1 MIYHGPKSQ
10 PNQGAKGGVA
20 IILSPEMM
28 ESWKR
33 GGSIIRWGGETPGE
47 FTRLVSVDI
56 EIKTVVRAKTKSKF
70 KHLRL
75 TLMTSYHPIS
85 RYLDKNT
92 SNFNQQMSTMLN
104 LISKEIILILGADL
118 NAFIRT
124 WQTHSTVNNDAND
137 PSESLFGPHGNLRKN
152 TWGELIIGV
161 LNQNQLRAAST
172 FFESNNKHDTWTYPA
187 SKEKYQLDHF
197 LIKWNNLQFVMNV
210 KQKSNGVPS
219 DAALMISLRFPNTK
233 WLLKKHHDRTAR
245 KVFKIN
251 NKILHNTKQ
260 SLQIKNYQVHQ
271 LNQLQSNKRH
281 VQSITLRSPIKVWNT
296 HHKIGKRNSWRRSK
310 VPPRLVLPIQKTS
323 NDLHQ
328 TLQPHPQTISH
339 PKLWNTS
346 SQVKSTH
353 AHLQKK
359 KEEVNANGKDTLL
372 KSVTR
377 PIQDRPKSC
386 MGYILFKI
394 IKVSLCTMEIQP
406 KKLHQ

>member
-1 MIYHGPKSQ
+1 MSICCKKHTYNETSSCISQ
-10 PNQGAKGGVA
+10 KGNSWSTMAPNPNQTKVQMVALQFFFLPKWPKAGKGEEA
-20 IILSPEMM
+20 SPQTI
-28 ESWKR
+28 R
-33 GGSIIRWGGETPGE
+33 GGEAAGET
-47 FTRLVSVDI
+47 TRLLSVII
-56 EIKTVVRAKTKSKF
+56 EIKTVVSAKTKSKF

-296 HHKIGKRNSWRRSK
+296 HHKIGKR
-310 VPPRLVLPIQKTS
+310 
-323 NDLHQ
+323 
-328 TLQPHPQTISH
+328 
-339 PKLWNTS
+339 KL
-346 SQVKSTH
+346 
-353 AHLQKK
+353 KK
-359 KEEVNANGKDTLL
+359 K
-372 KSVTR
+372 
-377 PIQDRPKSC
+377 
-386 MGYILFKI
+386 
-394 IKVSLCTMEIQP
+394 
-406 KKLHQ
+406 